1 MSFIDEVKVYLKAGD
16 GGNGGV
22 SFRREKYVEFG
33 GPDGGNGGKGGDII
47 FVADPSLNTLLN
59 FRYNQHIKAP
69 SGKNGAGRDRSG
81 LSGEDIVVKVPIGT
95 QVIEEDTIIADI
107 NEVNRQFL
115 IAKGGLGGIGNSHFK
130 TSTNRAPRY
139 FTCGKKGEEKYVTL
153 KLKILSDVGIIGLPN
168 AGKSTFLTRC
178 SCARPKID
186 NYPFTTLRPYLGVAS
201 IDNEEIVIADIPGLI
216 ADAHLG
222 VGLGHKFLKHIERC
236 QVLLHLIDCTSSD
249 VLADYKCIR
258 NELMLYNKSLMNK
271 KEVVILNKCDLL
283 DKKAIETKKNALN
296 SYVEGV
302 HTLSF
307 NDDLKHVLRL
317 LNENLKKSKIKIIN
331 EVFDPYKYS

>member
-1 MSFIDEVKVYLKAGD
+1 MSFIDEVKVYLKAGS
-16 GGNGGV
+16 GGNGAV

-47 FVADPSLNTLLN
+47 FVADPSLNTLLS

-69 SGKNGAGRDRSG
+69 NGKNGAKRDRSG
-81 LSGEDIVVKVPIGT
+81 LFGEDIIVKVPIGT

-107 NEVNRQFL
+107 SETNKQFL
-115 IAKGGLGGIGNSHFK
+115 VAKGGLGGIGNSHFK
-130 TSTNRAPRY
+130 TSTNRAPRH
-139 FTCGKKGEEKYVTL
+139 FTCGQKGEEKYVML

-178 SCARPKID
+178 SHARPKVD

-201 IDNEEIVIADIPGLI
+201 IDDEEIVIADIPGLI

-236 QVLLHLIDCTSSD
+236 QVLLHLIDCTGDD

-258 NELMLYNKSLMNK
+258 NELMLYNKNLMDK
-271 KEVVILNKCDLL
+271 KEVVVLNKCDLL
-283 DKKAIETKKNALN
+283 DRKTIEAKKSILN
-296 SYVEGV
+296 SCVKEVY
-302 HTLSF
+302 TLSL
-307 NDDLKHVLRL
+307 NDDLKPILRL
-317 LNENLKKSKIKIIN
+317 LNENLKSSKIRILN
-331 EVFDPYKYS
+331 EVFDPYNN